1 MSLQLLLYWL
11 HLRRDLLISEHEI
24 WWSSLGPDRRIER
37 ALQRHRRGLAVLI
50 AWSSIETCPAAG
62 LHRRYWRY
70 KGNGQFECS
79 ACARLYKEVS

>member
-1 MSLQLLLYWL
+1 MSLQLLLYWIRWRKDIL
-11 HLRRDLLISEHEI
+11 VSPDEI

-37 ALQRHRRGLAVLI
+37 AVRRHRRGLKLLI

-70 KGNGQFECS
+70 KGNGRFECTI
-79 ACARLYKEVS
+79 CARLLQEVS